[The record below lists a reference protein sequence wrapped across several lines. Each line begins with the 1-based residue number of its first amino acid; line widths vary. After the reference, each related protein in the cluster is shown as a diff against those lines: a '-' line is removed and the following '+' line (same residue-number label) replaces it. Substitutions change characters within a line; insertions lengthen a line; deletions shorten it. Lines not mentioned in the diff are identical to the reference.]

1 MNPVHEIRIFS
12 VTILKS
18 VPLEN
23 KFTGVYFV
31 REVREKT
38 KQWISARYR
47 RCSLA
52 RLLLAVNIF
61 SLIFAGTGAL

>member
-1 MNPVHEIRIFS
+1 MNPMHEIRTFF
-12 VTILKS
+12 VLKS

-31 REVREKT
+31 DEVGEKT
-38 KQWISARYR
+38 RQWISARYR

-52 RLLLAVNIF
+52 RLLLAVNI